1 MNQGLNREY
10 SNSPK
15 NISVVIPTANRPE
28 TIAQAVEK
36 ILANTVQPREVIVV
50 DQSQN
55 RLTRDALANLIQA
68 NKITYLKDGGSGA
81 SRARNIGWKKASGE
95 IIAFTDDDAQVDA
108 HWLENIHRTFAQTD
122 LKIGVVGGKIVPFYE
137 QKNPHWSIPSQ
148 WEHLLPAYDQ
158 GNDLSL
164 YPEET
169 LPACVNYS
177 IYRSLL
183 EKFSGF
189 DEDLGPNKG
198 REIQFYG
205 EDAELALRLK
215 QSGCSL
221 VYNPN
226 CVVYH
231 PVPLSRQSQSFLNK
245 RLLSEGATYAYMQI
259 KAQSNLIS
267 DLVALLKSLVR
278 YASLFLAGN
287 RGGELHY
294 LQGKMLILLKYGLL
308 KRHPHDFSKQVRKT
322 TESAAQA

>member
-1 MNQGLNREY
+1 LNQGSSREN
-10 SNSPK
+10 SNPAAS
-15 NISVVIPTANRPE
+15 ISVVIPTADRHE

-36 ILANTVQPREVIVV
+36 VFENTIQPFEVIVV

-55 RLTRDALANLIQA
+55 SLTREALASLIQA
-68 NKITYLKDGGSGA
+68 GKVTYLKDEGSGA
-81 SRARNIGWKKASGE
+81 SRARNIGWKNASSE

-108 HWLENIHRTFAQTD
+108 QWLENIHHTFAQTNF
-122 LKIGVVGGKIVPFYE
+122 KIGILGGKIIPSYE
-137 QKNPHWSIPSQ
+137 QKNPHWSIPSR

-158 GNDLSL
+158 GDDLSL

-198 REIQFYG
+198 REIQIYG
-205 EDAELALRLK
+205 EDTELALRLK

-245 RLLSEGATYAYMQI
+245 RLLSEGATYAYMKI
-259 KAQSNLIS
+259 KAKS
-267 DLVALLKSLVR
+267 DLSTDFWSLVKSLVR
-278 YASLFLAGN
+278 YVSLFLTGN

-308 KRHPHDFSKQVRKT
+308 KQRPHSFLERTREIRANAV
-322 TESAAQA
+322 QA

>member
-1 MNQGLNREY
+1 LNQGSDRGDRN
-10 SNSPK
+10 PTA
-15 NISVVIPTANRPE
+15 NISVVIPTANRHE

-36 ILANTVQPREVIVV
+36 IFENTLQPFEVIVV

-55 RLTRDALANLIQA
+55 CLTHDALAKFIHA
-68 NKITYLKDGGSGA
+68 HKIIYLKDEGSGA
-81 SRARNIGWKKASGE
+81 SRARNIGWKNASGE

-108 HWLENIHRTFAQTD
+108 QWLENIHSTFAQTD
-122 LKIGVVGGKIVPFYE
+122 LKIGILGGKIIPSYE
-137 QKNPHWSIPSQ
+137 QKNPDWSIPTR

-158 GNDLSL
+158 GDDLSL
-164 YPEET
+164 YPEQT

-177 IYRSLL
+177 MYRSLL

-198 REIQFYG
+198 REIQIYG

-231 PVPLSRQSQSFLNK
+231 PVPLSRQSQDFLNK
-245 RLLSEGATYAYMQI
+245 RLLSEGATYAYMKI
-259 KAQSNLIS
+259 KAKSDLS
-267 DLVALLKSLVR
+267 TDLVALLKSVVR
-278 YASLFLAGN
+278 YAALLLKGN

-308 KRHPHDFSKQVRKT
+308 KQRPHASLKQMRQIRGD
-322 TESAAQA
+322 AFQA